1 MALDRLPGDQPCASA
16 STYRRST
23 GEAIFAI
30 AYRSGPIIVTVLDSR
45 GESRSVTIAESSPFL
60 SVLTSFWK
68 FDGSSQAAQTDPLN
82 SARAVAF
89 VLPLAGGKV
98 GPPVLVA
105 LCRDRCLRFWNA
117 ERKELISTVQ
127 VFEREDDRGAP
138 QLESKHV
145 FSFHN
150 LLCLRLLMTV

>member
-1 MALDRLPGDQPCASA
+1 
-16 STYRRST
+16 
-23 GEAIFAI
+23 
-30 AYRSGPIIVTVLDSR
+30 
-45 GESRSVTIAESSPFL
+45 
-60 SVLTSFWK
+60 LTSFWK
-68 FDGSSQAAQTDPLN
+68 FGGSSQAAQTDPLN

-89 VLPLAGGKV
+89 VPPLAGGKV

-138 QLESKHV
+138 QLESKQV
-145 FSFHN
+145 FSFSQSSISV
-150 LLCLRLLMTV
+150 C